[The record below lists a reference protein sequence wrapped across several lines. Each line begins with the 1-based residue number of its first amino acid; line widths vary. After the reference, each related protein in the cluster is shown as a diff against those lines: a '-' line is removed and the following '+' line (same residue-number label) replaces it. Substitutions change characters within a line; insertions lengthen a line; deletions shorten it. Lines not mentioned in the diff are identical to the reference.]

1 MPADDQGVITRS
13 LRVVGWLC
21 VGAGSLMAL
30 YLVYSLLFTNLV
42 TQRAQDDLSERWELE
57 VGSTD
62 GLGAEEPA
70 GPGGETPPPVEPG
83 AAVAVLQFARPGS
96 QAPIVSDGPLFV
108 VEGVGV
114 EDLKRGP
121 GRYPTTDPPGMPGNF
136 AVAGHRTTYL
146 APFFNLDELAA
157 GDEVWVTDRTGTRF
171 TYQVVEQRVVPP
183 GEVSILG
190 PDPLGTGR
198 PTVTLTTCHPRFSN
212 AQRLV
217 VFAELAA

>member
-1 MPADDQGVITRS
+1 LPVTGGVLTRS

-21 VGAGSLMAL
+21 VSAGSLVAL
-30 YLVYSLLFTNLV
+30 YLIYSLLFTNLL
-42 TQRAQDDLSERWELE
+42 TQRSQDNLSERWELE

-62 GLGAEEPA
+62 GLAGEGPA
-70 GPGGETPPPVEPG
+70 GPGGATPPPVEPG
-83 AAVAVLQFARPGS
+83 EAVAVLQFARPGS
-96 QAPIVSDGPLFV
+96 QEPFVSDSPLFV

-121 GRYPTTDPPGMPGNF
+121 GRYPTTDPPGIPGNF

-146 APFFNLDELAA
+146 APFYNLDELVN
-157 GDEVWVTDRTGTRF
+157 GDEVWVTDRSGKRF
-171 TYQVVEQRVVPP
+171 TYQVVEQRVVAPD
-183 GEVSILG
+183 EDTILG
-190 PDPLGTGR
+190 PDPRGTGR
-198 PTVTLTTCHPRFSN
+198 PTVTLTTCNPRFSN

>member
-1 MPADDQGVITRS
+1 LPVTGGVLTRS

-21 VGAGSLMAL
+21 VSAGSLVAL
-30 YLVYSLLFTNLV
+30 YLIYSLLFTNLL
-42 TQRAQDDLSERWELE
+42 TQRSQDNLSERWELE

-62 GLGAEEPA
+62 GLAGEDPA
-70 GPGGETPPPVEPG
+70 GPGGATPPPVEPG
-83 AAVAVLQFARPGS
+83 EAVAVLQFARPGS
-96 QAPIVSDGPLFV
+96 QEPIVSDSPLFV

-121 GRYPTTDPPGMPGNF
+121 GRYPTTDPPGIPGNF

-146 APFFNLDELAA
+146 APFYNLDELVN
-157 GDEVWVTDRTGTRF
+157 GDEVWVTDRSGKRF
-171 TYQVVEQRVVPP
+171 TYQVVEQRIVVP
-183 GEVSILG
+183 GEDTILG
-190 PDPLGTGR
+190 PDPRGTGR
-198 PTVTLTTCHPRFSN
+198 PTVTLTTCNPRFSN